1 MFSSPQTV
9 IFMECGHPIH
19 RSCFTEYMNTS
30 YKCPLCNKSIVK
42 MDALF
47 TNLANIIKEQPMPE
61 EFQNVRSVILCNDC
75 SAKCSTAYHFL
86 GLRCEICQSYNTVE
100 LDRSPMP
107 GYRSENGEEPNEADS
122 SQPQT
127 SSAIDNGPGITSTTS
142 HLPHSPDATQSLNGD
157 THNHVSANRNLWFVE
172 PELTSADEDEEEEFD
187 FWGREVRSDPS
198 GSDEEDDSSD
208 NVTESEVDEED
219 EDEDN
224 VDEYDIVLLGHR

>member
-19 RSCFTEYMNTS
+19 RSCFTQYMTTS

-47 TNLANIIKEQPMPE
+47 MNLANIIKEQPMPE

-107 GYRSENGEEPNEADS
+107 EYRSEEESESNQLDS

-127 SSAIDNGPGITSTTS
+127 SDRGQEITSAANQT
-142 HLPHSPDATQSLNGD
+142 PHSPDATRLLNGA
-157 THNHVSANRNLWFVE
+157 THNHVSADRNLRFAE
-172 PELTSADEDEEEEFD
+172 PELTSTDEDEEDEFD

-198 GSDEEDDSSD
+198 GSEEEDESSD
-208 NVTESEVDEED
+208 GVDESEIEEEEDD

-224 VDEYDIVLLGHR
+224 GDDYDIVLLGHR

>member
-1 MFSSPQTV
+1 
-9 IFMECGHPIH
+9 
-19 RSCFTEYMNTS
+19 
-30 YKCPLCNKSIVK
+30 

-107 GYRSENGEEPNEADS
+107 GYRSENEEEPNETDP

-127 SSAIDNGPGITSTTS
+127 SSAIENGPRITSTTS
-142 HLPHSPDATQSLNGD
+142 HLPHSPGATRSPNGD
-157 THNHVSANRNLWFVE
+157 THNVSANRNLWYVE

-198 GSDEEDDSSD
+198 GSEEEDDSSD
-208 NVTESEVDEED
+208 DVTESEVDD
-219 EDEDN
+219 DDD

>member
-1 MFSSPQTV
+1 MT
-9 IFMECGHPIH
+9 
-19 RSCFTEYMNTS
+19 TS

-47 TNLANIIKEQPMPE
+47 MNLANIIKEQPMPE

-107 GYRSENGEEPNEADS
+107 EYRSGDEPEPNQPDP
-122 SQPQT
+122 SQPQIP
-127 SSAIDNGPGITSTTS
+127 SMADHDQGITSTS
-142 HLPHSPDATQSLNGD
+142 EQPAHSPDIIQSLNGA
-157 THNHVSANRNLWFVE
+157 TYNRVSSDRNLRFVE
-172 PELTSADEDEEEEFD
+172 PELTSTDEDEEEEFD

-198 GSDEEDDSSD
+198 GSE
-208 NVTESEVDEED
+208 EED
-219 EDEDN
+219 ESSDGVDESEIEDEDDDDDEDN
-224 VDEYDIVLLGHR
+224 VDDYDIVLLGHR

>member
-1 MFSSPQTV
+1 
-9 IFMECGHPIH
+9 
-19 RSCFTEYMNTS
+19 MNTS

-47 TNLANIIKEQPMPE
+47 MNLANIIKEQPMPDE
-61 EFQNVRSVILCNDC
+61 YQNVRSVILCNDC

-107 GYRSENGEEPNEADS
+107 GYRSENEEEPSEAES
-122 SQPQT
+122 PQAQT
-127 SSAIDNGPGITSTTS
+127 VGNGQGTTSTAG
-142 HLPHSPDATQSLNGD
+142 HLAHSPDAIRTPHCD
-157 THNHVSANRNLWFVE
+157 THHHVDLNRNLRFVE
-172 PELTSADEDEEEEFD
+172 PELASADEEDEEEFD

-198 GSDEEDDSSD
+198 ASEDEDNSSD
-208 NVTESEVDEED
+208 GVTESEVDED

-224 VDEYDIVLLGHR
+224 ADEYDIVLLGHR